1 MGEPTI
7 IKDFPGEQVERER
20 IAAKLNEDQ
29 RGVTHACALCAVGN
43 EPHWFG
49 GHMSHFVSIGERWV
63 PCLAGDPDITQD
75 QLAARKMRVLKEV
88 PPNLERIAKVLP
100 MARERSVM
108 FCYGDIIYNPSG
120 LPIVPWLIEHEKVHS
135 IRQGDTSSGIEA
147 WWDQY
152 VVNKNFRFEE
162 ELPAHIVEYAAY
174 RSIVKGDAKRK
185 QELRRIAQ
193 RLAGPL
199 YSVGMTPAEARR
211 AIVEGKQN
219 GTHRR

>member
-1 MGEPTI
+1 MTGPTI
-7 IKDFPGEQVERER
+7 IKDFPGEQVEREYR
-20 IAAKLNEDQ
+20 AAQRNEENT
-29 RGVTHACALCAVGN
+29 GITHACALCAVEN
-43 EPHWFG
+43 EPRWFG
-49 GHMSHFVSIGERWV
+49 GHMSHFVSVSGRWV

-100 MARERSVM
+100 AALGRAVM
-108 FCYGDIIYNPSG
+108 FCYGDVIYNPSG
-120 LPIVPWLIEHEKVHS
+120 FPIVPWLIEHEKVHS
-135 IRQGDTSSGIEA
+135 IRQGDTSAGIED

-152 VVNKNFRFEE
+152 VVNKSFRFQE
-162 ELPAHIVEYAAY
+162 ELPAHIVEFAAFK
-174 RSIVKGDAKRK
+174 SNTKGDSKRK

-211 AIVEGKQN
+211 AIMEGKQN
-219 GTHRR
+219 VRVRR